1 MSIFLIA
8 GILLSCRK
16 FFTNYFCK
24 NKLPLMELDSS
35 FIKRLK
41 ENDSNAQRVFY
52 EQLAPKMYGICL
64 RFAFASEDADDI
76 LQDGFI
82 RVFKHIK
89 DFRGEG
95 SLEGWVRRTIV
106 NTAINYYK
114 KKIKQGV
121 SVNLDFVQGKIKEDS
136 KVVEKM
142 SADEL
147 LELISELPPGY
158 RTVFNLN
165 VIEGYTHKEIGKL
178 LEISE
183 NTSKSQLSRARVSL
197 QNKLA
202 EIKEKEN
209 IG

>member
-1 MSIFLIA
+1 
-8 GILLSCRK
+8 
-16 FFTNYFCK
+16 
-24 NKLPLMELDSS
+24 MEFDST

-41 ENDSNAQRVFY
+41 ENDSKAQKVFY

-64 RFAFASEDADDI
+64 RFALINEDADDI

-82 RVFKHIK
+82 RVFRHIK

-114 KKIKQGV
+114 KKIKQGI
-121 SVNLDFVQGKIKEDS
+121 NTDLDFVKGKVKEQNNI
-136 KVVEKM
+136 VEKM

-147 LELISELPPGY
+147 LVMINQLPPGY
-158 RTVFNLN
+158 RMVFNLN
-165 VIEGYTHKEIGKL
+165 VIEGYTHKEIGKI

-183 NTSKSQLSRARVSL
+183 NTSKSQLSRARASL
-197 QNKLA
+197 QKKIFSIRDR
-202 EIKEKEN
+202 EQ

>member
-1 MSIFLIA
+1 LTVFYYLA
-8 GILLSCRK
+8 GFSEKDNANNNLS
-16 FFTNYFCK
+16 
-24 NKLPLMELDSS
+24 LMELDRS
-35 FIKRLK
+35 FVKRLK
-41 ENDSNAQRVFY
+41 DNDSNAQRVFY

-64 RFAFASEDADDI
+64 RFAFATEDADDI

-82 RVFKHIK
+82 RVFNHIK

-114 KKIKQGV
+114 KRIKQGV
-121 SVNLDFVQGKIKEDS
+121 NVDLEIVQGKVKEDS
-136 KVVEKM
+136 KIVERM

-147 LELISELPPGY
+147 LVLISELPVGY

-197 QNKLA
+197 QKKLA
-202 EIKEKEN
+202 IIKEKEN
-209 IG
+209 IE